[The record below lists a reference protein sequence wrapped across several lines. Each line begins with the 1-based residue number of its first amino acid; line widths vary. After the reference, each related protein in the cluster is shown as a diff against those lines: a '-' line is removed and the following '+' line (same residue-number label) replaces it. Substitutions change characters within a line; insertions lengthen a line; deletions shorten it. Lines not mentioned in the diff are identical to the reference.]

1 MSSHKR
7 KFKENCFYHIYNRGN
22 NKDEVLKYAEDKML
36 FINILYKNIKRTD
49 LYLSAYCIM
58 DNHFH
63 LLIKTG
69 ENPNIVSKFMQR
81 IGTAFAI
88 EINKRHKRNGHA
100 FQGPYKA
107 NLLKYKKDIKYVLAY
122 IKNNPVKKGLVK
134 KGKDYPWY
142 KLHG

>member
-1 MSSHKR
+1 
-7 KFKENCFYHIYNRGN
+7 
-22 NKDEVLKYAEDKML
+22 
-36 FINILYKNIKRTD
+36 
-49 LYLSAYCIM
+49 M